1 MAAERAR
8 RSCLSVPASSA
19 KMLAKAPGL
28 PADEVF
34 LDLEDSVAPAVKE
47 EARVNVIT
55 ALRLGDWSGKTVVV
69 RVNGVATRWCYR
81 DIIEVVS
88 AAGQHIDCLMVPKVE
103 SAADVTFVASL
114 LRMVEEDAGLS
125 RTLGIEAQ
133 IESASGLQAVG
144 DIAASSA
151 RLETLVFGP
160 GDMAASMGIPSTTI
174 GEASPQ
180 YPGDQWH
187 AVLVTILVAARA
199 AGLQA
204 IDGPFGRIRDL
215 DGFRASAVRSYSL
228 GYDGK
233 WVLHPGQIDIANEVF
248 TPGQGEFD
256 RALALLDAYRRASGE
271 HRAGA
276 VNFGNE
282 MIDEASRKMAQR
294 LVVRGTAAGL
304 VRSGPGTGPAV

>member
-1 MAAERAR
+1 MAMERAR
-8 RSCLSVPASSA
+8 RSCLSVPASSP

-34 LDLEDSVAPAVKE
+34 LDLEDSVAFAVKQ
-47 EARVNVIT
+47 EARANVIT
-55 ALRLGDWSGKTVVV
+55 ALHRGDWGGKTMVV
-69 RVNGVATRWCYR
+69 RVNGVATKWCYR
-81 DIIEVVS
+81 DIIDVVS
-88 AAGQHIDCLMVPKVE
+88 AAGERIDCIMVPKVE
-103 SAADVTFVASL
+103 SAADVGFVASL

-125 RTLGIEAQ
+125 RPIGIEAQ
-133 IESASGLQAVG
+133 IESAAGLQAVRE
-144 DIAASSA
+144 IASSSP

-160 GDMAASMGIPSTTI
+160 GDMAASLGMPSMTI
-174 GEASPQ
+174 GETAAR

-215 DGFRASAVRSYSL
+215 DGFRESAARSYSL

-233 WVLHPGQIDIANEVF
+233 WVLHPDQINIANEVF
-248 TPGQGEFD
+248 TPGQEEFE
-256 RALALLDAYRRASGE
+256 RALAMLDAYQRASDE
-271 HRAGA
+271 RRVGA

-282 MIDEASRKMAQR
+282 MIDEASRRMAQR
-294 LVVRGTAAGL
+294 LAARGAAAGL
-304 VRSGPGTGPAV
+304 VRKDSRTGPAV

>member
-1 MAAERAR
+1 MAMERAR
-8 RSCLSVPASSA
+8 RSCLSVPASSP
-19 KMLAKAPGL
+19 KMLGKAPGL

-34 LDLEDSVAPAVKE
+34 LDLEDSVAPAVKQ
-47 EARVNVIT
+47 EARANVIT
-55 ALRLGDWSGKTVVV
+55 ALHRGDWGGKTIVV
-69 RVNGVATRWCYR
+69 RVNGVATKWCYR
-81 DIIEVVS
+81 DIIDVVS
-88 AAGQHIDCLMVPKVE
+88 AAGEHIDCVMVPKVE
-103 SAADVTFVASL
+103 SAADVGFVARL

-125 RTLGIEAQ
+125 RTIGIEAQ
-133 IESASGLQAVG
+133 IESAAGLQAVRE
-144 DIAASSA
+144 IANSSP

-160 GDMAASMGIPSTTI
+160 GDMAASLGMPSMTI
-174 GEASPQ
+174 GEAAPG

-187 AVLVTILVAARA
+187 AVHMAILVSARA

-215 DGFRASAVRSYSL
+215 DGFREAAARSYSL

-233 WVLHPGQIDIANEVF
+233 WVLHPAQIDIANEVF
-248 TPGQGEFD
+248 APKQEEYE
-256 RALALLDAYRRASGE
+256 RALAMLDAYQRAAGE

-294 LVVRGTAAGL
+294 LVARGVAAGL
-304 VRSGPGTGPAV
+304 ARNDPQTGPAV